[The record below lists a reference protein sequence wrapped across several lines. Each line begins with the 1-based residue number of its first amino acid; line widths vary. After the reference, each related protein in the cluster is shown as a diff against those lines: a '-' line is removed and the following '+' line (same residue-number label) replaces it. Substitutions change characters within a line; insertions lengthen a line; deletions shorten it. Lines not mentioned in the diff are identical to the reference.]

1 MNGADLFWII
11 ALSGAGTLLIRLLPM
26 TWQDKGIKKAAGRAG
41 LRRMLDAIGPA
52 AIVALLVAA
61 LWGMAA
67 PAVSVQ
73 TVTPIVAGLA
83 GVLLGKKYLQT
94 IAWATLAGVLAYGL
108 ALWGVASL

>member
-67 PAVSVQ
+67 HAVSGK
-73 TVTPIVAGLA
+73 TVTAIVARTEQRR
-83 GVLLGKKYLQT
+83 VGKECDSTCKARWLQ
-94 IAWATLAGVLAYGL
+94 
-108 ALWGVASL
+108 